1 MPTISMESAVQ
12 ELSVMFPQ
20 HNQAFLRD
28 LITQNR
34 ISILMELFLDGNMDH
49 VITILVS
56 LSSDERTTHYPPAV

>member
-1 MPTISMESAVQ
+1 MPTISMDSAVQ

-20 HNQAFLRD
+20 HDQGFLRD

-34 ISILMELFLDGNMDH
+34 ISIFLELLLDGNMDH

-56 LSSDERTTHYPPAV
+56 LSSDERMTYYPPAV